1 MERNLSKL
9 NMLEYQQK
17 QENERLL
24 KEKLILE
31 EKLQESFKNI
41 QDYKTYIN
49 TLQKQTIEA
58 NINRAT

>member
-17 QENERLL
+17 QENERLF
-24 KEKLILE
+24 KEKLMLE

>member
-1 MERNLSKL
+1 MERNFSKL

-24 KEKLILE
+24 KEKLMLE